1 MESTSSRD
9 MTESKEQEDNKQ
21 QGDKPEQTAL
31 EDFEEHVPNA
41 TLDIQPTVEGPM
53 PPSIIATLF
62 WAVVLYLV
70 PNVVVGFGFNV
81 YADVA
86 NIDDAGRWFGKIETL
101 LLMTFAVFFVMGPL
115 LFWLTKALEKTTPL
129 KVYLNVASHST
140 VDIIKCV
147 GLTAVF
153 WFLLSELAILLNV
166 PEEPFLQQVK
176 LADLPVWFIC
186 LNICILAPV
195 FEELVF
201 RGFLYKRFAS
211 TKLSVIGAALLTSA
225 LFAVVHGQYSLTG
238 VAMVFVL
245 GLYFMWIRIKYNST
259 TQAMVAH
266 ATSNTMTMIAVYWFL

>member
-1 MESTSSRD
+1 MDSTSKQD
-9 MTESKEQEDNKQ
+9 VPENQAQAEVEQ
-21 QGDKPEQTAL
+21 QGDKSEPIAL
-31 EDFEEHVPNA
+31 GDSAVNVPNA
-41 TLDIQPTVEGPM
+41 TLDSQSQIESPM

-62 WAVVLYLV
+62 WAIVLYLV

-101 LLMTFAVFFVMGPL
+101 LLMTFTVFFVMGPL

-129 KVYLNVASHST
+129 KVYLNVTSHST
-140 VDIIKCV
+140 ADIIKCV

-166 PEEPFLQQVK
+166 PEEPFLEQVK

-186 LNICILAPV
+186 LNICILAPI

-238 VAMVFVL
+238 VAMVFIL

-266 ATSNTMTMIAVYWFL
+266 ATSNTMTMIAVYWFY

>member
-1 MESTSSRD
+1 MESTSNRD
-9 MTESKEQEDNKQ
+9 MTESKEQEENKQ
-21 QGDKPEQTAL
+21 QGDKSGQIVL
-31 EDFEEHVPNA
+31 GDSEDKAPNA
-41 TLDIQPTVEGPM
+41 TLDIQPKVEGPM
-53 PPSIIATLF
+53 PPSIVATLF

-140 VDIIKCV
+140 LNITKCV

-166 PEEPFLQQVK
+166 PEEPFLEQVK

-186 LNICILAPV
+186 LNICILAPI

-238 VAMVFVL
+238 VAMVFIL

-266 ATSNTMTMIAVYWFL
+266 ATSNTMTMIAVYWFY